1 MLDKIIIIR
10 HGETDFNKERVIQGQ
25 LDTFLNKNGVEQAR
39 KAAVKLKGEKI
50 DRIYTS
56 DLKRA
61 NHTALIIGEVL
72 KARVIPTPLLRE
84 RYFGELQGLRIET
97 IKKTFWRFLNE
108 VETSV
113 SYGWFDKEFL
123 IETDDEIE
131 ARFKKFFDSVEVS
144 GANKIVAVVTHGG
157 FIRCLLK
164 VFGFEKKTVFA
175 RHIQNAEIIIL
186 QKRGNEYLLIGK

>member
-97 IKKTFWRFLNE
+97 IK
-108 VETSV
+108 
-113 SYGWFDKEFL
+113 
-123 IETDDEIE
+123 
-131 ARFKKFFDSVEVS
+131 
-144 GANKIVAVVTHGG
+144 
-157 FIRCLLK
+157 
-164 VFGFEKKTVFA
+164 
-175 RHIQNAEIIIL
+175 
-186 QKRGNEYLLIGK
+186 